1 MIDLKSLRKA
11 LETYIKISE
20 HKVYVDSPDKRTSQR
35 ITIKRKKKM
44 ILEQIPNGDIKLKRR
59 SVIKIEIIE

>member
-1 MIDLKSLRKA
+1 MNIRKLRKA
-11 LETYIKISE
+11 LETHIEFNQYLIDRSDIS
-20 HKVYVDSPDKRTSQR
+20 KR

-44 ILEQIPNGDIKLKRR
+44 ILEQIPNGDIKLRRR

>member
-1 MIDLKSLRKA
+1 MISIRKLREFLEQHLSLW
-11 LETYIKISE
+11 
-20 HKVYVDSPDKRTSQR
+20 DKTNESVKKR